1 MSTTSDNTTTGSRTT
16 LGQYLGL
23 LGRYLRPQRR
33 MVALMAVLLL
43 ATIGLQLLIPQVLRT
58 FIDAAVG
65 DAEVV
70 ALGRMALLFLAI
82 ALLNQLFG
90 AGATYAGADVGWR
103 ATNAMRAELM
113 RHCLRLDMRFHTAHT
128 AGEMIERIDGDVTA
142 LSNFFSQFSVRVL
155 GGMLLLGGILVLL
168 WLENPWIGLALT
180 GFTALQLLVLL
191 RLRSLGVPATKL
203 ERENSAQL
211 FGFIEERL
219 AGIEDLRANGGGPH
233 AMHRFGAVIRT
244 FFFGTRR
251 AWLLQSVVWLS
262 SFGLFIVGIGVTLG
276 ASIAL
281 MTRGIITIGTGY
293 MVFQYMLMLQN
304 PVEQISRQLQ
314 ELQKAAASIG
324 RVQQLFAE
332 RSTLPAGRGRPLPAG
347 PLEVVFEG
355 VSFAYHP
362 GTPILQGIDLRLE
375 PGQVLGLL
383 GRTGSGKTSLTRLL
397 FRLYDVD
404 EGSVRLGGVDT
415 RDADL
420 EALRA
425 RVGLVTQEVQLFQ
438 ASVRDN
444 LTFFDPAVDNARL
457 RFVLEELGMGDWL
470 ASLPNGLDAVLTAAG
485 GNLSAG
491 EAQLLAF
498 ARVFL
503 KDPGLVILDEPSSR
517 LDPATEQRLAQ
528 ALTRLLQGRT
538 AIIVAHRLE
547 TVERVDEVLVLDD
560 GRVAEFGPRERLAGE
575 PGSHYARLLRAGHD
589 LDAFEPHKEFA

>member
-33 MVALMAVLLL
+33 MVALMAVLLM

-58 FIDAAVG
+58 FIDVAVG

-142 LSNFFSQFSVRVL
+142 LSDFFSQFSVRVL

-347 PLEVVFEG
+347 ALGVVFDA

-362 GTPILQGIDLRLE
+362 GTPILQGIDLRLA

-404 EGSVRLGGVDT
+404 EGSVRLGGCRHPRRRPRSAARPRRPGHPGGAAVPGQ
-415 RDADL
+415 RARQPHL
-420 EALRA
+420 LRPCGRRCAVALRA
-425 RVGLVTQEVQLFQ
+425 RGAGHGRLARFAAQRPRRRAHRRRWQPLGRRGATAGLRPGVPQGSRPGDSRRALV
-438 ASVRDN
+438 APRPRDR
-444 LTFFDPAVDNARL
+444 A
-457 RFVLEELGMGDWL
+457 
-470 ASLPNGLDAVLTAAG
+470 AAG
-485 GNLSAG
+485 TGPDAPVAG
-491 EAQLLAF
+491 PD
-498 ARVFL
+498 RHHR
-503 KDPGLVILDEPSSR
+503 GPS
-517 LDPATEQRLAQ
+517 P
-528 ALTRLLQGRT
+528 
-538 AIIVAHRLE
+538 
-547 TVERVDEVLVLDD
+547 
-560 GRVAEFGPRERLAGE
+560 
-575 PGSHYARLLRAGHD
+575 
-589 LDAFEPHKEFA
+589 

>member
-1 MSTTSDNTTTGSRTT
+1 M
-16 LGQYLGL
+16 
-23 LGRYLRPQRR
+23 
-33 MVALMAVLLL
+33 
-43 ATIGLQLLIPQVLRT
+43 LRT

-103 ATNAMRAELM
+103 ATNTMRAELM

-180 GFTALQLLVLL
+180 GFTALQFLVLL

-281 MTRGIITIGTGY
+281 VTRGIITIGTGY

-332 RSTLPAGRGRPLPAG
+332 RSTLPAGQWPATARRAARGRLRSCFVCLPPRHAHPPGHRPAAGAGAGVGPAG
-347 PLEVVFEG
+347 AHRQWQDQPHPAAVPALRRRRGERAAG
-355 VSFAYHP
+355 RCRHPRRRPRSAARPRRPGHP
-362 GTPILQGIDLRLE
+362 GGVAV
-375 PGQVLGLL
+375 PGQRARQPHLL
-383 GRTGSGKTSLTRLL
+383 RPCGRRCA
-397 FRLYDVD
+397 V
-404 EGSVRLGGVDT
+404 
-415 RDADL
+415 
-420 EALRA
+420 ALRA
-425 RVGLVTQEVQLFQ
+425 RG
-438 ASVRDN
+438 
-444 LTFFDPAVDNARL
+444 
-457 RFVLEELGMGDWL
+457 
-470 ASLPNGLDAVLTAAG
+470 AG
-485 GNLSAG
+485 HG
-491 EAQLLAF
+491 
-498 ARVFL
+498 
-503 KDPGLVILDEPSSR
+503 
-517 LDPATEQRLAQ
+517 RLARFAAQ
-528 ALTRLLQGRT
+528 RPRRR
-538 AIIVAHRLE
+538 AHRRRWQPL
-547 TVERVDEVLVLDD
+547 
-560 GRVAEFGPRERLAGE
+560 GP
-575 PGSHYARLLRAGHD
+575 ARRNC
-589 LDAFEPHKEFA
+589 

>member
-1 MSTTSDNTTTGSRTT
+1 M
-16 LGQYLGL
+16 
-23 LGRYLRPQRR
+23 
-33 MVALMAVLLL
+33 
-43 ATIGLQLLIPQVLRT
+43 LRT

-103 ATNAMRAELM
+103 ATNTMRAELM

-180 GFTALQLLVLL
+180 GFAALQFLVLL

-281 MTRGIITIGTGY
+281 VTRGIITIGTGY

-332 RSTLPAGRGRPLPAG
+332 RSTLPAGQWPATARQGR
-347 PLEVVFEG
+347 
-355 VSFAYHP
+355 S
-362 GTPILQGIDLRLE
+362 
-375 PGQVLGLL
+375 
-383 GRTGSGKTSLTRLL
+383 GSSSKL
-397 FRLYDVD
+397 FRLP
-404 EGSVRLGGVDT
+404 T
-415 RDADL
+415 TP
-420 EALRA
+420 A
-425 RVGLVTQEVQLFQ
+425 R
-438 ASVRDN
+438 
-444 LTFFDPAVDNARL
+444 
-457 RFVLEELGMGDWL
+457 
-470 ASLPNGLDAVLTAAG
+470 
-485 GNLSAG
+485 
-491 EAQLLAF
+491 
-498 ARVFL
+498 
-503 KDPGLVILDEPSSR
+503 PSSR
-517 LDPATEQRLAQ
+517 ASTCGWRRGRCWACWGAPAVARPASPGCCSGSTTSPRGACGWAVSTPATPTSKRCAPASAWSPRRCSCSRPACATTSPSSTLRSTMRGCASCSRSW
-528 ALTRLLQGRT
+528 AWATGSLRCPT
-538 AIIVAHRLE
+538 ASTPCSPPPVATSR
-547 TVERVDEVLVLDD
+547 
-560 GRVAEFGPRERLAGE
+560 P
-575 PGSHYARLLRAGHD
+575 ARRNC
-589 LDAFEPHKEFA
+589 